1 MIKTWLLYVFACGFL
16 LGVFAYFL
24 SEVNVFVG
32 ALFFLINLIL
42 IYFFDKNSL
51 RIIFLTFSIAFLLGI
66 CRSNLIL
73 KETRLS
79 EYYNQKVLIT
89 GEVFSEPEIGSL
101 KTRLKIKIHSLK
113 TDHQILFPKEN
124 LLISVPRYPEYQTG
138 DLLEIAGK
146 LQKPENFDN
155 ENGIEFDYQNFL
167 AKDKIFTLI
176 YFANVKILEK
186 NSAFNLAASLF
197 QFKNDFLKKI
207 STILPSPQA
216 ELLGGLLLGVK
227 RSLGVELENQFRKTG
242 LIHIIVLS
250 GYNITIIVIAVFK
263 FLSFLPRIFKYFLGI
278 IFVICFAIMVG
289 SGATV
294 IRASIMAIVAI
305 IGKFSS
311 REYDINRSLIF
322 AGLLM
327 VIHNPLILFYDP
339 SFQLSFIASLGLVNL
354 SPHFTKWL
362 FFITDKFGIR
372 EIVSSTISTQI
383 SVLPIILR
391 MTGEISVV
399 ALPVN
404 LIVLPLIP
412 ITMLL
417 GFLTGVLSFI
427 YWPLGL
433 FFGYLPN
440 LFLNFEL
447 LIVKVAANLPFSTV
461 NIEAPNVFT
470 TFSFYFL
477 IILLLSIRRFTFFK
491 KKFNSFLF

>member
-1 MIKTWLLYVFACGFL
+1 MIKTWLLYVFTGGFL

-24 SEVNVFVG
+24 NEVDVFIG
-32 ALFFLINLIL
+32 GLFFLIGLIF
-42 IYFFDKNSL
+42 IYFFNKNSF
-51 RIIFLTFSIAFLLGI
+51 RIIFLIFLMAFLFGI
-66 CRSNLIL
+66 CRSSLIL

-79 EYYNQKVLIT
+79 EYYDQKVLIT
-89 GEVFSEPEIGSL
+89 GKVFSEPEIGSL
-101 KTRLKIKIHSLK
+101 KTRLKIKIHSVK
-113 TDHQILFPKEN
+113 TDHKVLFSKEN
-124 LLISVPRYPEYQTG
+124 LLISIPKYPEYQTG
-138 DLLEIAGK
+138 DLLEISGK

-167 AKDKIFTLI
+167 AKDKIFSLI
-176 YFANVKILEK
+176 YFADIKILEK
-186 NSAFNLAASLF
+186 NPSFNLAALLF
-197 QFKNDFLKKI
+197 KFKNDFLKKV

-227 RSLGVELENQFRKTG
+227 RSLGAELESQFRKTG
-242 LIHIIVLS
+242 LIHIVVLS

-263 FLSFLPRIFKYFLGI
+263 FLSFLPRIFKYLLGV

-327 VIHNPLILFYDP
+327 VIHNPLIIFHDP

-354 SPHFTKWL
+354 SPYFTKLL

-391 MTGEISVV
+391 MTGEISIV

-417 GFLTGVLSFI
+417 GFLTGILSFI

-447 LIVKVAANLPFSTV
+447 LIVKAAANFSFSTINV
-461 NIEAPNVFT
+461 KAPSAFI

-477 IILLLSIRRFTFFK
+477 ITLFLLINHSAFLKKSLLFK
-491 KKFNSFLF
+491 K